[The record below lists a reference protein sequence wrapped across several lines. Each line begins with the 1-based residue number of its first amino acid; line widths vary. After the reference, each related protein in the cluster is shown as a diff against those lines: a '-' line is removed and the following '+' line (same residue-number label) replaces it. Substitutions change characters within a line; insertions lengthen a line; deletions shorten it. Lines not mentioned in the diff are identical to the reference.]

1 MNIDVTPN
9 GLEKYMTFIIN
20 KDLVFIDSMYFMNS
34 NLEDLVKNLADN
46 DFKYLTQEFVSEY
59 LELLKQKDAYP
70 YEYLD
75 SFKRFSEEKLPDEKR
90 FCRSLK
96 DGTTGDNGK
105 KLYGPITDEKCL
117 TSIKTWNEFNMKNKG
132 EYHDHYFKKC
142 FVIS

>member
-105 KLYGPITDEKCL
+105 KLYGPITDEKYL

-142 FVIS
+142 CY